1 MKAIK
6 LPLLY
11 TVFTMLALT
20 IASCEDTSF
29 SKTGLEFLESA
40 FGYSDH
46 TAKSLLSD
54 DISIDWYSDD
64 LSTSEKKDKIISELK
79 AFKDEYK
86 ITSDC
91 KYRSGYTYQVWGD
104 DYATGF
110 YSLGSNTEYLI
121 VFGFEKNSYEE
132 WRIEGIEL
140 AKIKELNEEYKIE
153 KERLAKYIEEGDKD
167 KIKEQK
173 LYVKRAENL
182 IKSVT
187 DLMPESQIQEFKKI
201 KSGRI

>member
-40 FGYSDH
+40 FGYSDQ

-91 KYRSGYTYQVWGD
+91 KYRSGYTDQIWGD

-121 VFGFEKNSYEE
+121 ALYFEKNSYEE
-132 WRIEGIEL
+132 WRIEEIEL
-140 AKIKELNEEYKIE
+140 IEIKELNEEYKTE

-167 KIKEQK
+167 KITEQK
-173 LYVKRAENL
+173 LDVKRAEEL
-182 IKSVT
+182 IESVT
-187 DLMPESQIQEFKKI
+187 DLLSESQINEFKEIKAGKI
-201 KSGRI
+201 

>member
-6 LPLLY
+6 FPLLY
-11 TVFTMLALT
+11 TVFTMLVLT
-20 IASCEDTSF
+20 ISSCEDTSF
-29 SKTGLEFLESA
+29 STTGQEFLESA
-40 FGYSDH
+40 FGYSKL

-54 DISIDWYSDD
+54 DVSVDWCSDD
-64 LSTSEKKDKIISELK
+64 LSASEMKDFLLNEIEE
-79 AFKDEYK
+79 FKDEYK
-86 ITSDC
+86 IVSDF

-110 YSLGSNTEYLI
+110 YSIGSNKEYLI
-121 VFGFEKNSYEE
+121 VLEFDKNSYEE
-132 WRIEGIEL
+132 WRIEGFEL
-140 AKIKELNEEYKIE
+140 AEIKELNEEYKIE
-153 KERLAKYIEEGDKD
+153 KERLANYIEEGDKD

-201 KSGRI
+201 KAGRI

>member
-1 MKAIK
+1 MKTIK

-91 KYRSGYTYQVWGD
+91 KYRSGYTYQVWDD

-121 VFGFEKNSYEE
+121 VLGFEKNSYEE
-132 WRIEGIEL
+132 WRIEEIDVI
-140 AKIKELNEEYKIE
+140 KINELNEEYKSA
-153 KERLAKYIEEGDKD
+153 KERLARYIEEGDKD
-167 KIKEQK
+167 KINEQK
-173 LYVKRAENL
+173 LTVKRVENL

-187 DLMPESQIQEFKKI
+187 DLMSESQVLEFKEIKAGKI
-201 KSGRI
+201 

>member
-11 TVFTMLALT
+11 TVFTMLVPT

-121 VFGFEKNSYEE
+121 VLGFEKNSYEE
-132 WRIEGIEL
+132 WRIEEIDDI
-140 AKIKELNEEYKIE
+140 KINELNEEYKS
-153 KERLAKYIEEGDKD
+153 AKSALPDISKKAT
-167 KIKEQK
+167 KI
-173 LYVKRAENL
+173 R
-182 IKSVT
+182 
-187 DLMPESQIQEFKKI
+187 
-201 KSGRI
+201 

>member
-40 FGYSDH
+40 FGYSYH

-121 VFGFEKNSYEE
+121 VLDFEKNSYEE
-132 WRIEGIEL
+132 WRIEEIDVT
-140 AKIKELNEEYKIE
+140 KINELNEEYKSA

-167 KIKEQK
+167 KINEQK
-173 LYVKRAENL
+173 LTVKRVENL

-187 DLMPESQIQEFKKI
+187 DLMSESQINEFKEIKAGKI
-201 KSGRI
+201 

>member
-11 TVFTMLALT
+11 IVFTMLAPT
-20 IASCEDTSF
+20 IASGEDTSF
-29 SKTGLEFLESA
+29 SKTGLKFLESA

-121 VFGFEKNSYEE
+121 VLDFEKNSYEE
-132 WRIEGIEL
+132 WRIEEIDVT
-140 AKIKELNEEYKIE
+140 KINELNEEYKFA

-167 KIKEQK
+167 KINEQK
-173 LYVKRAENL
+173 LTVKRVENL

-187 DLMPESQIQEFKKI
+187 DLMSESQVLEFKEIKAGKI
-201 KSGRI
+201 

>member
-11 TVFTMLALT
+11 TVFTMLAFT

-40 FGYSDH
+40 FGYSSH

-54 DISIDWYSDD
+54 DISIDWYYDD

-79 AFKDEYK
+79 VFKDEYK
-86 ITSDC
+86 IMSDC
-91 KYRSGYTYQVWGD
+91 KYRSGYTDQIWGD

-121 VFGFEKNSYEE
+121 VLGFEKNSYEE
-132 WRIEGIEL
+132 WRIEEIDDI
-140 AKIKELNEEYKIE
+140 KINELNEEYKIE

>member
-11 TVFTMLALT
+11 TVFTMLVPT

-40 FGYSDH
+40 FGSSDQ

-79 AFKDEYK
+79 VFKDEYK
-86 ITSDC
+86 IMSDC
-91 KYRSGYTYQVWGD
+91 KYRSGYTDQIWGD

-110 YSLGSNTEYLI
+110 YSIGSNKEYLI
-121 VFGFEKNSYEE
+121 VLEFDKNSYEE
-132 WRIEGIEL
+132 WRIEGLEL
-140 AKIKELNEEYKIE
+140 AEIKELNDEYKIE

>member
-121 VFGFEKNSYEE
+121 VLGFEKNSYEE
-132 WRIEGIEL
+132 WRIEEIDDI
-140 AKIKELNEEYKIE
+140 KINELNEEYKSA
-153 KERLAKYIEEGDKD
+153 KERLARYIEEGDKD
-167 KIKEQK
+167 KINEQK
-173 LYVKRAENL
+173 LTVKRVKNL

-187 DLMPESQIQEFKKI
+187 DLMSESQVLEFKEIKAGKI
-201 KSGRI
+201 

>member
-20 IASCEDTSF
+20 IASCEDTRF

-40 FGYSDH
+40 FGYSTH

-121 VFGFEKNSYEE
+121 VLDFEKNSYEE
-132 WRIEGIEL
+132 WRIEEIDVT
-140 AKIKELNEEYKIE
+140 KINELNEEYKFA

-167 KIKEQK
+167 KINEQK
-173 LYVKRAENL
+173 LTVKRVENL

-187 DLMPESQIQEFKKI
+187 DLMSESQVLEFKEIKAGKI
-201 KSGRI
+201 